1 MQVPPSARLR
11 PGTPHRFPLAPAP
24 SRSTAALVVVVLVV
38 ALLGAG
44 VVLQSA
50 AAGAP
55 QASRGARGIGRLY
68 ALERQVFAAIND
80 IRRAHGLAPLRLNP
94 ALAVAAG
101 EHSVSMA
108 GHGYFEHSSLD
119 GSPFWKRVAAVYA
132 RDGSRWSVG
141 ENIVW
146 ASPGLSA
153 RKALEVWLASSPHR
167 ETLLSPLWREVGL
180 GAVRAFAGG
189 VYQGRVV
196 TILTADF
203 GARR

>member
-1 MQVPPSARLR
+1 MQAPPSVGLR
-11 PGTPHRFPLAPAP
+11 PGEAHRFPLTPAP
-24 SRSTAALVVVVLVV
+24 SRSAAALVVVVVV
-38 ALLGAG
+38 LALLGVG

-55 QASRGARGIGRLY
+55 PASSRARGIERLY
-68 ALERQVFAAIND
+68 ALEPQVFAAINGV
-80 IRRAHGLAPLRLNP
+80 RRAHGLVPLRLNP

-101 EHSVSMA
+101 DHSVSMA
-108 GHGYFEHSSLD
+108 EHGNFEHSSLD
-119 GSPFWKRVAAVYA
+119 GSPFWKRVGGVYP

-141 ENIVW
+141 ENMVW
-146 ASPGLSA
+146 ASPDLSA
-153 RKALEVWLASSPHR
+153 RKALEAWLASPPHR
-167 ETLLSPLWREVGL
+167 ENLLSPIWREVGL